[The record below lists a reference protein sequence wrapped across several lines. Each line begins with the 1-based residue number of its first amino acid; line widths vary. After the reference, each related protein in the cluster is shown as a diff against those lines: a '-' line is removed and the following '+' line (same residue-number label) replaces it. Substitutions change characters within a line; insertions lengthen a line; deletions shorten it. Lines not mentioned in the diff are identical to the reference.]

1 MMKLSLR
8 HSKFLVR
15 YSAVQGCGN
24 SDKVSLDCFSPES
37 WILASDSF
45 VVPSAHCLVPSKLKG
60 HHVLCLRERKMGI
73 FAVEAGAR

>member
-15 YSAVQGCGN
+15 YSAVQGCGK

-37 WILASDSF
+37 WILASYSF
-45 VVPSAHCLVPSKLKG
+45 VVPSNFKG
-60 HHVLCLRERKMGI
+60 RHALCVFAFVLFVSFVVNK
-73 FAVEAGAR
+73 